1 MHPKP
6 KNQNKAKNKKTNL
19 EIKVKALLR
28 KCTFDENM
36 WWIHWIRSEVV
47 VLDEIFSSSV
57 VPMDNSA
64 RQ

>member
-1 MHPKP
+1 
-6 KNQNKAKNKKTNL
+6 
-19 EIKVKALLR
+19 
-28 KCTFDENM
+28 M

-57 VPMDNSA
+57 VPLDNSA